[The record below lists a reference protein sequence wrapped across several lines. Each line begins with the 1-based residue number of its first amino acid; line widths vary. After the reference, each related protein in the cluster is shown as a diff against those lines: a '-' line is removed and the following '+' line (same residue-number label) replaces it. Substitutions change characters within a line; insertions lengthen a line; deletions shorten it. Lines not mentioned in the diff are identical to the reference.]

1 MSGAVDLLVV
11 IVNYRTAAV
20 TLDCLRSLEA
30 EVKSFPGVAR
40 VVLADNCSPDDSYE
54 VIARAI
60 DAAGWSWCAHF
71 RTAKNGGFSYG
82 NNRAIEHGVA
92 KWGPARHILHLN
104 SDTVVGA
111 GCLAQSLA
119 IMDADPTIG
128 AMSARLLNADGTN
141 QSCTRRFPSP
151 LRLAAISLKLP
162 WLVPGLFGD
171 LQLEYTGLFA
181 SPVSRDVD
189 WVAGAYL
196 WMRGDLHAKIG
207 GLSER
212 FFFYGEDV
220 ELCHRIHRAGYRV
233 RYEAGPTTTHL
244 GGASSDP
251 TRMAAAARNTM
262 AWQARYMMLGMMY
275 GRSAALFV
283 RATDYLT
290 TAGRVYLMPL
300 LGKAG
305 STQHTIAKEQW
316 SVIRK
321 RLSPV

>member
-1 MSGAVDLLVV
+1 MSGPVDLLVV

-20 TLDCLRSLEA
+20 TLDCLRSLEPEIA
-30 EVKSFPGVAR
+30 AFPGVAR

-54 VIARAI
+54 TLAREI
-60 DAAGWSWCAHF
+60 DGRGWSWCLHF
-71 RTAKNGGFSYG
+71 RTERNGGFSYG
-82 NNRAIEHGVA
+82 NNRAIERGVA
-92 KWGPARHILHLN
+92 AWGEPRHVLHLN
-104 SDTVVGA
+104 SDTVVHA
-111 GCLAQSLA
+111 GCLAASLR
-119 IMDADPTIG
+119 IMDTDRKIG
-128 AMSARLLNADGTN
+128 AMSVRLLNADGTN

-151 LRLAAISLKLP
+151 ARLAAIACKLP
-162 WLVPGLFGD
+162 WLVPGLFGG
-171 LQLEYTGLFA
+171 LQLEYQGLFA

-196 WMRGDLHAKIG
+196 WVRGDLLRKIG

-220 ELCHRIHRAGYRV
+220 ELCYRIHRAGYRV

-262 AWQARYMMLGMMY
+262 AWRARYMMLGMMY
-275 GRSAALFV
+275 GQAAALFV
-283 RATDYLT
+283 RATDYVT
-290 TAGRVYLMPL
+290 TAARVYLMPL
-300 LGKAG
+300 VGKSG
-305 STQHTIAKEQW
+305 TTQHAIAKEQW

-321 RLSPV
+321 RLSPA